1 MTSEELHQR
10 LRSVPLPPRTPE
22 YWEEFPGR
30 IRTACM
36 TSQRPA
42 DTRRSGP
49 SFPQRLCWNWMAL
62 AGVAGL
68 VLAAL
73 VWTFRPAPS
82 DFSADEVAGY
92 SQVWREVDALF
103 PHQVR
108 SVVFGPDGP
117 ELVLSEQA
125 TLPTE
130 PTLVVR
136 GCGPTGCLT
145 VLTRSGQQVTLGGE
159 RLEVLQDVHGKV
171 LVAGASSVW
180 PSAPGVLRIQA
191 RVLEENL

>member
-1 MTSEELHQR
+1 MTPDELNQR
-10 LRSVPLPPRTPE
+10 LRSVPLPPRTAE
-22 YWEEFPGR
+22 YWEEFPSR
-30 IRTACM
+30 IRTACS
-36 TSQRPA
+36 TPQRPA
-42 DTRRSGP
+42 DARP
-49 SFPQRLCWNWMAL
+49 SRPSLPQRLWWNWMAW
-62 AGVAGL
+62 AGAAGL
-68 VLAAL
+68 VLAAA

-82 DFSADEVAGY
+82 DFSAEEVAGY
-92 SQVWREVDALF
+92 SRVWHEVDALF

-108 SVVFGPDGP
+108 SVVFGPGGP
-117 ELVLSEQA
+117 VLVLSEQP
-125 TLPTE
+125 TLPNE
-130 PTLVVR
+130 PTLMVR

>member
-1 MTSEELHQR
+1 
-10 LRSVPLPPRTPE
+10 
-22 YWEEFPGR
+22 
-30 IRTACM
+30 
-36 TSQRPA
+36 
-42 DTRRSGP
+42 
-49 SFPQRLCWNWMAL
+49 MAL
-62 AGVAGL
+62 AGVTGL
-68 VLAAL
+68 ILAAV
-73 VWTFRPAPS
+73 VWTFRPAPP
-82 DFSADEVAGY
+82 DFSAEEVAGY
-92 SQVWREVDALF
+92 SQVWREVDSLF

-117 ELVLSEQA
+117 ELVLSEQP

-136 GCGPTGCLT
+136 GCGPAGCLT

-159 RLEVLQDVHGKV
+159 RMEVLQDVHGRV